1 MRLIPSRK
9 FILLLLL
16 PAPLLL
22 MFPANPA
29 LAAVAAYDL
38 ALLVVLL
45 FDFWSCAGS
54 SLFEVKRSVPLRL
67 ALGKPNEMTWQ
78 LHNHSHRTLSFQITQ
93 DLPSGIAS
101 DRPILSASIT
111 GRAGDV
117 MPCHLHP
124 SKRGLYELGDI
135 WVHCLSPLGL
145 CEKQSRIPVSDTV
158 KVYPDASLLVRYE
171 VALQRHRLMSLG
183 LTACRDRGHG
193 GLYESLR
200 DYVEGDDP
208 SDIAWKATARR
219 GRLITRNYEADRSQ
233 NVLVL
238 LDCGRLM
245 AAEIGRMPRLDYAIN
260 ASLLLAYAAMK
271 QGDQVGLV
279 AFSDRIESYVPPVKG
294 RTALPRVTEALY
306 RLEPRLVEPDYGMA
320 CRFLALQHRKRSLI
334 VILTDLMDAY
344 SSSVLLSYSA
354 RFARKHLP
362 ICVTLK
368 NLELMELVRAVPITS
383 DDCFSKAAG
392 IGLLEERSKALRKMR
407 DAGVE
412 VLEADP
418 ETLSPKLIERYLSLK
433 RNRRF

>member
-1 MRLIPSRK
+1 
-9 FILLLLL
+9 
-16 PAPLLL
+16 
-22 MFPANPA
+22 
-29 LAAVAAYDL
+29 
-38 ALLVVLL
+38 
-45 FDFWSCAGS
+45 
-54 SLFEVKRSVPLRL
+54 
-67 ALGKPNEMTWQ
+67 
-78 LHNHSHRTLSFQITQ
+78 
-93 DLPSGIAS
+93 
-101 DRPILSASIT
+101 
-111 GRAGDV
+111 
-117 MPCHLHP
+117 
-124 SKRGLYELGDI
+124 
-135 WVHCLSPLGL
+135 
-145 CEKQSRIPVSDTV
+145 
-158 KVYPDASLLVRYE
+158 
-171 VALQRHRLMSLG
+171 MSLG

-354 RFARKHLP
+354 RFVRKHLP

-368 NLELMELVRAVPITS
+368 NLELLELVGAVPITS

-407 DAGVE
+407 DAGIE